1 MVRVELG
8 RGRLLMEVVEAIKG
22 MVESAYFDFSPTQ
35 MSLNAIDS
43 NGVIVNLVL
52 RSNNFNSY
60 ECPFEQTMG
69 IDLDRMYNVF
79 QLCGHDDSLTL
90 ESVRDYAV
98 KLIFTSPDRDT
109 IATIELNL
117 VSDFLWTD
125 FVIKDTEPYAVVRMP
140 SSGLESMCKML
151 IVASDTIIISVTKEQ
166 VKFSI
171 ICDTGAI
178 DYTFVQRTV
187 PADKPEDETVIQMH
201 ETMEP
206 VSMMVDLEY
215 LKVFTKATLLSKT
228 VTLKFCPDDNLVV
241 VYQIP
246 RFGFLKFCMPKE

>member
-1 MVRVELG
+1 
-8 RGRLLMEVVEAIKG
+8 
-22 MVESAYFDFSPTQ
+22 
-35 MSLNAIDS
+35 
-43 NGVIVNLVL
+43 
-52 RSNNFNSY
+52 
-60 ECPFEQTMG
+60 MG

-109 IATIELNL
+109 IATAQLNL

-125 FVIKDTEPYAVVRMP
+125 FVIKDTEPYATVRMP

>member
-8 RGRLLMEVVEAIKG
+8 RGRLLMEVVEVIKG
-22 MVESAYFDFSPTQ
+22 LVDSAYFDFSPSQ

-60 ECPFEQTMG
+60 ECLFEQTLG
-69 IDLDRMYNVF
+69 INLDRMYNVF

-151 IVASDTIIISVTKEQ
+151 IVASDTIVISVTKEQ

-178 DYTFVQRTV
+178 DYTFGQRTV

-215 LKVFTKATLLSKT
+215 LKVFTKTTLLSKT

-246 RFGFLKFCMPKE
+246 RFGFLKFCMP